1 MVGVARSSRKT
12 VIIKI
17 NMAFKKLLNLPA
29 PSELF
34 EATTKDYVDTSI
46 NDVVDKAMK
55 KRTHLIAAHA
65 SYQGDLIK
73 GEYQSTFG
81 GSSVKT
87 YKTHWKFNGFLMPH
101 SGYIKRFV
109 LEDFGLKFY
118 YDSDE
123 KCNILTLI
131 EKNMKYCNQLLDI
144 S

>member
-73 GEYQSTFG
+73 GDTSLL
-81 GSSVKT
+81 SV
-87 YKTHWKFNGFLMPH
+87 
-101 SGYIKRFV
+101 
-109 LEDFGLKFY
+109 GLV
-118 YDSDE
+118 
-123 KCNILTLI
+123 
-131 EKNMKYCNQLLDI
+131 
-144 S
+144 